1 MLKLGLI
8 LQNIHFIVKTQA
20 ERQIIK
26 LSFLK
31 QKLVYVVDVRS
42 KPSSS
47 VKSLEHR
54 THCSIIRENA

>member
-26 LSFLK
+26 LSFRK
-31 QKLVYVVDVRS
+31 QKLVYVVDPPIKTIVIGKIFRAQNT
-42 KPSSS
+42 
-47 VKSLEHR
+47 L
-54 THCSIIRENA
+54 

>member
-26 LSFLK
+26 LSFRK
-31 QKLVYVVDVRS
+31 QKLVYVVDPPIKTIVIGKIFRAQNT
-42 KPSSS
+42 
-47 VKSLEHR
+47 LQH
-54 THCSIIRENA
+54 N